1 MTCRV
6 CSWLPG
12 RGPGE
17 RLGAE
22 QLDGA
27 AAGVGCLHRGE
38 GVVVVVVQEAAAADV
53 ELLLQVQLQVRHV
66 LHLGRDRGLQVTQA
80 INKLM
85 SGLTNVGVTHV
96 LLLLAGG
103 RG

>member
-1 MTCRV
+1 MV
-6 CSWLPG
+6 IFVDILFALCSWLPS

-27 AAGVGCLHRGE
+27 AAGVGGLHRGE
-38 GVVVVVVQEAAAADV
+38 GVVVVVVEEAAAADV

-66 LHLGRDRGLQVTQA
+66 LHRHLGRDVGLQVIVANCCQE
-80 INKLM
+80 
-85 SGLTNVGVTHV
+85 
-96 LLLLAGG
+96 
-103 RG
+103 

>member
-1 MTCRV
+1 MTCKHRV

-27 AAGVGCLHRGE
+27 AAGVGSLHRGE

-66 LHLGRDRGLQVTQA
+66 LHLGRDRGLRRGYKQ
-80 INKLM
+80 
-85 SGLTNVGVTHV
+85 LTN
-96 LLLLAGG
+96 
-103 RG
+103 